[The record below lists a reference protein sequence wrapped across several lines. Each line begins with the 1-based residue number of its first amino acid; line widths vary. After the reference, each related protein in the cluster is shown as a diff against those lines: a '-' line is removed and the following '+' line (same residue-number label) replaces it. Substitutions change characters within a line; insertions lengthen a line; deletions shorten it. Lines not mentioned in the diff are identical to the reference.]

1 MDDKI
6 VVTVFD
12 NEKSAYEGS
21 KALNDLHA
29 EGSITLFASAVI
41 AKDAAGKVSVKQL
54 DDHGPV
60 GTGVGL
66 VTGTLIGLLGGPVGV
81 AIGVSAGTF
90 GGMLY
95 DLAKVGVGEDFL
107 EEVAEQMTPGKFA
120 VVAEV
125 REEWVM
131 PLDMRMEAAGGVVIR
146 RMRGEVL
153 DFQIERDATVLTGE
167 LADLKTEHE
176 LALWESKPKLEEKID
191 ATKARLQKTSDRVKA
206 EAEALEKEMEAKVKA
221 LKEQAANAKGDT
233 RSKLEA
239 RTAEVQS
246 EYTKRVKKLHQAWET
261 TKESLS

>member
-1 MDDKI
+1 MDNKMI
-6 VVTVFD
+6 VAVFD
-12 NEKSAYEGS
+12 NEKNAYEGS

-29 EGSITLFASAVI
+29 EGSITLYASAVI

-81 AIGVSAGTF
+81 AVGVSAGTF

-107 EEVAEQMTPGKFA
+107 EEVARQMTPGKVA

-125 REEWVM
+125 QEQWVM
-131 PLDMRMEAAGGVVIR
+131 PLDTRMENAGGVVIR
-146 RMRGEVL
+146 RRRGDILDYEV
-153 DFQIERDATVLTGE
+153 ERDAAALKTE
-167 LADLKTEHE
+167 LADLKTEHT
-176 LALWESKPKLEEKID
+176 LALWEAKPRLEEKID
-191 ATKARLQKTSDRVKA
+191 TTKARLQKACDRVKEAA
-206 EAEALEKEMEAKVKA
+206 EAMENEMEVKVEALKR
-221 LKEQAANAKGDT
+221 QAASAKGDAKAT
-233 RSKLEA
+233 LEA

-246 EYTKRVKKLHQAWET
+246 EYKKRVNKLYQVWKT
-261 TKESLS
+261 TSEALS